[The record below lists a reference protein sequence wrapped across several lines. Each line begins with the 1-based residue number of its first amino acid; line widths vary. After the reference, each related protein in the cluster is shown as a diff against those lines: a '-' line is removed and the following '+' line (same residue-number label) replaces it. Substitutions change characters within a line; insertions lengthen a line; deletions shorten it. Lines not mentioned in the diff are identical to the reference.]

1 MMACGCHFKG
11 ASFVKQLPFLL
22 LLGLLALPIFATTPA
37 VRHHARSITEQYM
50 VLLDNNIPA
59 AAYDGIVRSL
69 ANTYGLQIRT
79 EWREVPRVR

>member
-1 MMACGCHFKG
+1 
-11 ASFVKQLPFLL
+11 
-22 LLGLLALPIFATTPA
+22 
-37 VRHHARSITEQYM
+37 M